1 MTDHD
6 GGTPADGRPAEP
18 VTPPA
23 AAQAALPAQP
33 SSTPILKDVLK
44 YGLILAVIIAVV
56 GMILGGVFAGWIG
69 VTSALIGTAMAV
81 VFLSITALSI
91 LIANKFVGTDLF
103 VGLFFGIVLGGWL
116 LKFVLFLVLAFVLR
130 DQPWINP
137 VVLFLSLIAG
147 VIGSLVVDMI
157 VVFRSR
163 VPYVSDVTLPG
174 EKR

>member
-1 MTDHD
+1 MTDHQD
-6 GGTPADGRPAEP
+6 GAPAPR
-18 VTPPA
+18 
-23 AAQAALPAQP
+23 PAQP
-33 SSTPILKDVLK
+33 AAQPTSTPVLRDVLK
-44 YGLILAVIIAVV
+44 YGLILAGVIAVV
-56 GMILGGVFAGWIG
+56 GMLLGGLFAGWVG
-69 VTSALIGTAMAV
+69 VTSALIGTVMAA

-91 LIANKFVGTDLF
+91 LIANRFIGSDLF
-103 VGLFFGIVLGGWL
+103 VGLFFGIVLGGWIV
-116 LKFVLFLVLAFVLR
+116 KFVLFLVLAILLR

-163 VPYVSDVTLPG
+163 VPYVSDVSLPG

>member
-1 MTDHD
+1 MTQHPD
-6 GGTPADGRPAEP
+6 GAT
-18 VTPPA
+18 
-23 AAQAALPAQP
+23 PAQP
-33 SSTPILKDVLK
+33 PAQPTSTPVLRDVLK
-44 YGLILAVIIAVV
+44 YGLILAGVIAVV
-56 GMILGGVFAGWIG
+56 GMLLGGLFAGWIG
-69 VTSALIGTAMAV
+69 VTSALIGTLMAA

-91 LIANKFVGTDLF
+91 LIANRFIGSDIF
-103 VGLFFGIVLGGWL
+103 VGLFFGIVLGGWI
-116 LKFVLFLVLAFVLR
+116 LKFVLFLVLAILLR

-163 VPYVSDVTLPG
+163 IPYASDVTLPG

>member
-1 MTDHD
+1 MTDHPD
-6 GGTPADGRPAEP
+6 GAPAGAPAPRPAG
-18 VTPPA
+18 PA
-23 AAQAALPAQP
+23 AQP
-33 SSTPILKDVLK
+33 TSTPVLRDVLK
-44 YGLILAVIIAVV
+44 YGLILAGAIAIV
-56 GMILGGVFAGWIG
+56 GMLLGGLFAGWVG
-69 VTSALIGTAMAV
+69 VTSALIGTAMAA

-91 LIANKFVGTDLF
+91 LIANRFIGSDLF
-103 VGLFFGIVLGGWL
+103 VGLFFGIVLGGWIV
-116 LKFVLFLVLAFVLR
+116 KFVLFLVLAILLR

-163 VPYVSDVTLPG
+163 VPYASDVTLPG

>member
-1 MTDHD
+1 MTDHPD
-6 GGTPADGRPAEP
+6 GAPASR
-18 VTPPA
+18 
-23 AAQAALPAQP
+23 PAQP
-33 SSTPILKDVLK
+33 AAQPTSTPVLRDVLK
-44 YGLILAVIIAVV
+44 YGLILAGVIAVA
-56 GMILGGVFAGWIG
+56 GMLLGGLFAGWIG
-69 VTSALIGTAMAV
+69 VTSALIGTVMAA

-91 LIANKFVGTDLF
+91 LIANRFIGSDLF
-103 VGLFFGIVLGGWL
+103 VGLFFGIVLGGWIV
-116 LKFVLFLVLAFVLR
+116 KFVLFLVLAILLR

-163 VPYVSDVTLPG
+163 VPYASDVTLPG

>member
-1 MTDHD
+1 MTHQPDAA
-6 GGTPADGRPAEP
+6 PAQP
-18 VTPPA
+18 
-23 AAQAALPAQP
+23 PAQP
-33 SSTPILKDVLK
+33 SSNAVLRDVLK
-44 YGLILAVIIAVV
+44 YGLILAGAIAIV
-56 GMILGGVFAGWIG
+56 GMLLGGLFAGWVG
-69 VTSALIGTAMAV
+69 VTSALIGTAMAA

-91 LIANKFVGTDLF
+91 LIANRFIGSDLF
-103 VGLFFGIVLGGWL
+103 VGLFFGIVLGGWIV
-116 LKFVLFLVLAFVLR
+116 KFVLFLVLAIVLR
-130 DQPWINP
+130 DQPWINS

>member
-1 MTDHD
+1 MTDHPD
-6 GGTPADGRPAEP
+6 GAPASR
-18 VTPPA
+18 
-23 AAQAALPAQP
+23 PAQP
-33 SSTPILKDVLK
+33 AAQPTSTPVLRDVLK
-44 YGLILAVIIAVV
+44 YGLILAGAIAIV
-56 GMILGGVFAGWIG
+56 GMLLGGLFAGWIG
-69 VTSALIGTAMAV
+69 VTSALIGTAMAA

-91 LIANKFVGTDLF
+91 LIANRFIGSDLF
-103 VGLFFGIVLGGWL
+103 VGLFFGIVLGGWIV
-116 LKFVLFLVLAFVLR
+116 KFVLFLVLAILLR

-163 VPYVSDVTLPG
+163 VPYASDVTLPG

>member
-1 MTDHD
+1 MTDQQD
-6 GGTPADGRPAEP
+6 GATAPR
-18 VTPPA
+18 
-23 AAQAALPAQP
+23 PAQP
-33 SSTPILKDVLK
+33 PAQPTSTPVLRDVLK
-44 YGLILAVIIAVV
+44 YGLILAAVIAVA
-56 GMILGGVFAGWIG
+56 GMLLGGLFAGWVG
-69 VTSALIGTAMAV
+69 VTSALIGTAMAA

-91 LIANKFVGTDLF
+91 LIANRFIGTDLF
-103 VGLFFGIVLGGWL
+103 VGLFFGIVLGGWI
-116 LKFVLFLVLAFVLR
+116 LKFVLFLVLAILLR